1 MLSGLSMK
9 VMNYLLPVL
18 LSFALAAA
26 QSLPERKT
34 PKAPARTAKTT
45 ATTHPNLGD
54 GACVDCHR
62 HSNADVVADYE
73 ASKHGRGLVSCI
85 ACHGSVSANFTAKPD
100 STRCVAC
107 HATMVDTLKTPVM
120 KGKNCWSC
128 HVPHRLNPHIAL
140 FKNDPGASK

>member
-26 QSLPERKT
+26 QSPPGRKT

-85 ACHGSVSANFTAKPD
+85 ACH
-100 STRCVAC
+100 
-107 HATMVDTLKTPVM
+107 ATMVDTLKTPVM